1 MRYLIAVLALA
12 GLVVSSFALR
22 EHYRTEPAPC
32 SINERWDCG
41 AVNHSPFAV
50 VGGILQHVLAQP
62 PGEEPGELASFPVA
76 AVGMIGY
83 FAIGA
88 FALARR
94 WWIVLLLT
102 TGAVA
107 FSAYLTYVE
116 ARLLETYCIWCVTSA
131 AIISITEIAAI
142 VAVIRCRGAKPR
154 KNQGDFEI

>member
-12 GLVVSSFALR
+12 GIVISSFALR
-22 EHYRTEPAPC
+22 EHYRTEPSPC

-41 AVNHSPFAV
+41 AVNHSPFAE
-50 VGGILQHVLAQP
+50 VGGIVQQLTGLPAGDA
-62 PGEEPGELASFPVA
+62 PGQLVRIPVA
-76 AVGMIGY
+76 VVGIAGY
-83 FAIGA
+83 LLIGA

-94 WWIVLLLT
+94 WWIVLLLA

-131 AIISITEIAAI
+131 AIISLTEIAAI
-142 VAVIRCRGAKPR
+142 VAVVRQRRTA
-154 KNQGDFEI
+154 